1 MSKKKLAVILIAGCL
16 VLANVAATAQRST
29 TENAMVLKPC
39 TPQLFIDYFLRD
51 DVKDT
56 VKVLLCSGNRYLDS
70 VPHDTVTDGWC
81 WYQQHGV
88 SLVLLLKDIEPLHIT
103 DGWYLVYCSVLSE
116 RGKRVVAV
124 IAKASCPSN
133 VGNCDIYTIENNQW
147 KRMRSFSVL
156 VSEAMSINGEE
167 PNLCKEW
174 LVQRNGRWMY
184 RDYVGWCSGNDESY
198 HFVFE

>member
-1 MSKKKLAVILIAGCL
+1 ML
-16 VLANVAATAQRST
+16 VS
-29 TENAMVLKPC
+29 
-39 TPQLFIDYFLRD
+39 
-51 DVKDT
+51 
-56 VKVLLCSGNRYLDS
+56 
-70 VPHDTVTDGWC
+70 
-81 WYQQHGV
+81 V
-88 SLVLLLKDIEPLHIT
+88 SLVLLLNNIEPLHIT